1 VRLPLPPLGAG
12 GGGHACRAAA
22 WALQEFYRQLL
33 VGKGAPQKAR
43 MAVARKLNKA
53 VFWMLRTGRSYGK
66 VESCLAPREQASAG
80 AHMAD
85 R

>member
-1 VRLPLPPLGAG
+1 
-12 GGGHACRAAA
+12 
-22 WALQEFYRQLL
+22 
-33 VGKGAPQKAR
+33 